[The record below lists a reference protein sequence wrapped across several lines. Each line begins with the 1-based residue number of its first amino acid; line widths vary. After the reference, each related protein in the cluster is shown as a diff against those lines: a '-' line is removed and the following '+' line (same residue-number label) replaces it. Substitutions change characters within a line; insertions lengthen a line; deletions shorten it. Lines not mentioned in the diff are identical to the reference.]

1 MAKTL
6 QVCACLTEKGPACCP
21 LRPRHQLPVF
31 PQLHSVSATSC
42 QLCAPN
48 PVTHFKFVFR
58 VECSPW
64 HKHFSWDTD
73 KARELFPLTWRKIL
87 FSASDVVKTT
97 AMLFDLL
104 WLTLVTSYLAARR
117 SLGLLYLRHHVL
129 SDGVTFG
136 YLVMKFLQVVQCTQS
151 VLRAHWVKMRR
162 LNTFEVVKFS
172 FTLLTSFQNQSASAE
187 LKHTTFP
194 VSDTNLI

>member
-1 MAKTL
+1 M
-6 QVCACLTEKGPACCP
+6 
-21 LRPRHQLPVF
+21 
-31 PQLHSVSATSC
+31 
-42 QLCAPN
+42 
-48 PVTHFKFVFR
+48 
-58 VECSPW
+58 
-64 HKHFSWDTD
+64 
-73 KARELFPLTWRKIL
+73 RELFPLTWRKIL

-151 VLRAHWVKMRR
+151 VLRAH
-162 LNTFEVVKFS
+162 
-172 FTLLTSFQNQSASAE
+172 
-187 LKHTTFP
+187 
-194 VSDTNLI
+194 